1 MEFTSYLRLCFLV
14 VRLNHYIYRP
24 MLHTFIG
31 EHHTDDEENKRVKEK
46 KDKQN
51 QSVEEG
57 EIHGILE
64 SQKINTVQASYQPM

>member
-1 MEFTSYLRLCFLV
+1 
-14 VRLNHYIYRP
+14 